1 MDFSRKINELVINY
15 YLKLKYQKNIMKNFF
30 RQFTL
35 RKRMIII
42 NYLKLRYQKQYY
54 VENFSRM
61 DCSKKMNEY
70 NLNLKHQKQQ
80 DVEIFQKILLL
91 ENE

>member
-1 MDFSRKINELVINY
+1 
-15 YLKLKYQKNIMKNFF
+15 MKNFF

-61 DCSKKMNEY
+61 DCYKKMNEY
-70 NLNLKHQKQQ
+70 NLNLKHQKQHH
-80 DVEIFQKILLL
+80 VEIFQKGLLL

>member
-1 MDFSRKINELVINY
+1 
-15 YLKLKYQKNIMKNFF
+15 
-30 RQFTL
+30 
-35 RKRMIII
+35 MIIT

-70 NLNLKHQKQQ
+70 NLYLKHQKQH
-80 DVEIFQKILLL
+80 DVEIFQKGLLL